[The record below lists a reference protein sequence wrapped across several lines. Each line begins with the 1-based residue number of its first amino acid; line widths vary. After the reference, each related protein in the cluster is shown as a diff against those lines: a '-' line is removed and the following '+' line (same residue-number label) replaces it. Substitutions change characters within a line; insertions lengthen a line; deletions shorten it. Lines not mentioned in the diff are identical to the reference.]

1 MNPLYD
7 FNANE
12 IALIQMAISAV
23 EQSTR
28 YAIENGVV
36 PPEGI
41 LETVESIINKL
52 DLVVEARIENDNRF
66 DEIVNAQLSDVK
78 GALMIISSDPNQ
90 EVGDYN

>member
-36 PPEGI
+36 PPEGL

-66 DEIVNAQLSDVK
+66 DEIVNQQLSDVK

-90 EVGDYN
+90 EVGEYN

>member
-7 FNANE
+7 FNAHE

-23 EQSTR
+23 AQSTEH
-28 YAIENGVV
+28 AMENGIE
-36 PPEGI
+36 PPDELLQTI
-41 LETVESIINKL
+41 ESVINKL